1 VDNHEPATT
10 EQRLNAAA
18 PATSSTRALR
28 ITDDSMAPRFAQ
40 GAILIV
46 ETEAIPENGN
56 FVIARLNGSEEQ
68 LGQFAVE
75 NGVACIKPLD
85 PLRSIIR
92 LEDYAAVCGVVTK
105 VIVDV
110 A

>member
-1 VDNHEPATT
+1 MDNHEPATT
-10 EQRLNAAA
+10 EQRLDAAA
-18 PATSSTRALR
+18 SAMSSTRALR
-28 ITDDSMAPRFAQ
+28 ITDDSMGPRFAE

-46 ETEAIPENGN
+46 DTEAIPENGN

-75 NGVACIKPLD
+75 KGVACFKPID
-85 PLRSIIR
+85 SLRSITR
-92 LEDYAAVCGVVTK
+92 LDDYAAICGVVTK